1 MPGLSA
7 VDAVTLGAYLVGL
20 FAVAV
25 RVRRRARAR
34 GEEAAEAYFS
44 AGHAV
49 EWWAVGASVFASNIG
64 SEHLV
69 GLTGSAARYGL
80 VVAVYELGAVP
91 VVLLVG
97 LLFLPTYLGA
107 RVQTAPDYLER
118 RYSKRCRMQV
128 VLLSLML
135 YIFSKVSATL
145 YSGQLLITQLAPQVS
160 EVAAVAL
167 LVALTASY
175 VVVGGLEAV
184 IYTETAQAAVLV
196 LGGLLVAGFSLAA
209 VGGLAGLREGVAA
222 MQASAETP
230 LPADYLLVVRAH
242 DDPDFPFPAVL
253 FGYYAISPWYW
264 GCDQVIV
271 QRVLAARDVAHGQL
285 GCVAAALL
293 KFLPML
299 IMVVPGLCARV
310 LVARGGGSG
319 FEGGSV
325 GGSAGGAGL
334 ANASQPFQFDTAY
347 PWLVLNVVPRNAR
360 GVIAASMLAS
370 LMSAL
375 ASVFNSAASLVALNL
390 WRERKPAASEREL
403 VLVGRVAVVLVA
415 AVSLLWLP
423 VIPRLGDSLFVLMQ
437 KPPAYVAPP
446 VLSLYLWGMISR
458 RPTARAAELVL
469 SAGLAAGGARFVLEV
484 AEELGAKQNRFGL
497 FTSLNFL
504 AFAAASFWCCSGAL
518 FALSWLMPRCGAASV
533 DPADEAARSRLVF
546 RWALFEELLGESH
559 RLKPEH
565 EPRRAID
572 QDDSEAEQ
580 LEEEAPSQGLAVEL
594 PPLGGAGLARRHPS
608 STSREPEAAG
618 QAGFTQIA
626 LHDDPPTP
634 LQQQHQQHDS
644 PEVHDR
650 EGECVAGADD
660 ESGAAVPL
668 RPAYGCFYSRRTIHL
683 LMGAVMLLWVL
694 QVALVVR

>member
-34 GEEAAEAYFS
+34 GEQAADAYFS

-118 RYSKRCRMQV
+118 RYSKRCRMQL
-128 VLLSLML
+128 VLLSLVL
-135 YIFSKVSATL
+135 YILSKVSATL

-160 EVAAVAL
+160 EAAAVAL

-209 VGGLAGLREGVAA
+209 VGGLSGLREGVAA
-222 MQASAETP
+222 MQASAESP

-242 DDPDFPFPAVL
+242 DDPDFPFPAVVL
-253 FGYYAISPWYW
+253 GYYAISPWYW

-310 LVARGGGSG
+310 LVARGGGS
-319 FEGGSV
+319 GSV

-423 VIPRLGDSLFVLMQ
+423 VIPRLGDSLFLLMQ

-446 VLSLYLWGMISR
+446 VLSLYLWGMLSR

-484 AEELGAKQNRFGL
+484 AEELRGKQNRFGL

-504 AFAAASFWCCSGAL
+504 AFAAVSFWCCSGAL
-518 FALSWLMPRCGAASV
+518 FVLSWLMPRCGAASV
-533 DPADEAARSRLVF
+533 DPADDAARSRLVF
-546 RWALFEELLGESH
+546 RWALFEELLSESH
-559 RLKPEH
+559 RLKPDH

-580 LEEEAPSQGLAVEL
+580 LEEEAPSQGPAVEL
-594 PPLGGAGLARRHPS
+594 PRLGGAGLARRHPS
-608 STSREPEAAG
+608 STSREPDASE
-618 QAGFTQIA
+618 AGFTQIA
-626 LHDDPPTP
+626 LHDDSPTP
-634 LQQQHQQHDS
+634 PQQQQQQHHDS

-650 EGECVAGADD
+650 EGESEAED
-660 ESGAAVPL
+660 ESGAVVPL
-668 RPAYGCFYSRRTIHL
+668 RAAYGCLYSRRTIHL
-683 LMGAVMLLWVL
+683 LMGAVMLLWVV